1 MGVLSEKAE
10 WINGL
15 AEIYQKQGYK
25 VNACNSAGGQAI
37 NEIKDRIIAV
47 AGLAERTVMA
57 YLSEEYKQEQKGST
71 LSGPRVSASE
81 RVENELGPEVAR
93 FRKEMAPGQFHS
105 CNEHLP

>member
-15 AEIYQKQGYK
+15 AEIYQKQGLK
-25 VNACNSAGGQAI
+25 ISVGSTHR
-37 NEIKDRIIAV
+37 NEIKDKLV
-47 AGLAERTVMA
+47 EVTGLDDSTVVG
-57 YLSEEYKQEQKGST
+57 YLNSDYLQPEKQYLTEKAKEPKI
-71 LSGPRVSASE
+71 LVSQ